1 MAAIRVLIVDDSAFM
16 RKMVSDILGQKP
28 EFEVVGTARNGQDGL
43 EQARA
48 LRPDVITLDVEM
60 PVLDGLAT
68 LAAIMKEQPTPV
80 VMLSS
85 LTAAGADTTMRALHL
100 GAVDFVHKPSGA
112 VSLDIGKVSD
122 EITSK
127 VAQAARAN
135 LRGLSGSGSVSRM
148 IAPRAEAARAAPA
161 ASVAPAQSYRAVV
174 AIGTSTGGPRA
185 LQEVIPRIPGD
196 IPAALVIVQHMPPK
210 FTKSLA
216 DRLDS
221 MSQISVSEAEEG
233 DILRPGHA
241 FLAPGGYHMRVT
253 KGNRIALSQE
263 PPLWGVR
270 PAADLM
276 LESVALEYGPRAIG
290 VIMTGMGHDG
300 AAAMKLIKQRGGMT
314 IAESEETCVIY
325 GMPRAVVEAGAAD
338 HVLPLGDVAGRIA
351 QLAREVR

>member
-1 MAAIRVLIVDDSAFM
+1 MAAIRVLVVDDSAFM
-16 RKMVSDILGQKP
+16 RKMVSDILGQRP
-28 EFEVVGTARNGQDGL
+28 EFAVVGTARNGQDGL
-43 EQARA
+43 EQMRA

-60 PVLDGLAT
+60 PILDGLAT

-85 LTAAGADTTMRALHL
+85 LTAAGADTTMRALYL

-112 VSLDIGKVSD
+112 VSLDIGKVGD
-122 EITSK
+122 EIASK
-127 VAQAARAN
+127 VAQAAKAN
-135 LRGLSGSGSVSRM
+135 LCGLGASGSVSKMLPQRTE
-148 IAPRAEAARAAPA
+148 APRATLPP
-161 ASVAPAQSYRAVV
+161 SVAPASSYRAVV

-233 DILRPGHA
+233 DTLRPGHA
-241 FLAPGGYHMRVT
+241 FLAPGGFHMRVT

-276 LESVALEYGPRAIG
+276 LESVALEYGPRVVG

-300 AAAMKLIKQRGGMT
+300 AAAMKLVKQRGGAT

-338 HVLPLGDVAGRIA
+338 YVLPLGDVPAKIA
-351 QLAREVR
+351 QLARDVR